1 MNVCLIGDGLISLT
15 LAKTLIN
22 NKIKVFLYSKN
33 SKKKINENR
42 TIGITSNNLDFFQ
55 KEIIKINK
63 DVLWKINQI
72 EIYDQQNKEQ
82 KILNFQK
89 QKKSLFFIIKNK
101 DLFDLLNSSLE
112 KNHNFKKILIKD
124 KSFYNKIVHNKK
136 FDLII
141 NCDETN
147 EISKKYFYRKILKNY
162 ESTAYV
168 AIINHNKIENKKAIQ
183 IFTKYGPL
191 AFLPISKTQTS
202 IVFSIK
208 NKSIIN
214 FSRFSQTEFEKLI
227 LENNKKYK
235 INFIHK
241 FETFKLK
248 SKTLRNYYN
257 KNILAFGDML
267 HQIHPL
273 SGQGFNMSL
282 RDIKILIELIRVKE
296 SLGFSIDHSIYNE
309 FENKTKHLNFIF
321 SSGNDFIYEFFN
333 YDNFYFRPFSKKLF
347 NYLNNSKLF
356 NKIAV
361 QYADQGL
368 EI

>member
-22 NKIKVFLYSKN
+22 NKIKVFVYSKN
-33 SKKKINENR
+33 NKKIINKNR
-42 TIGITSNNLDFFQ
+42 TIGITSSNLDFFQ

-63 DVLWKINQI
+63 DLIWEINQI
-72 EIYDQQNKEQ
+72 EIYNNQNKEQ
-82 KILNFQK
+82 KILNFEK
-89 QKKSLFFIIKNK
+89 PKKPLFSIIKNK
-101 DLFDLLNSSLE
+101 DLYDLLNKSLE
-112 KNHNFKKILIKD
+112 KNNNFKKILINN
-124 KSFYNKIVHNKK
+124 KSFYYKICHNQK

-141 NCDETN
+141 NCDGSN
-147 EISKKYFYRKILKNY
+147 EISKRYFYRKILKNY

-168 AIINHNKIENKKAIQ
+168 TIINHNKTDNQKAIQ

-202 IVFSIK
+202 IVYSIK
-208 NKSIIN
+208 NKSINN

-227 LENNKKYK
+227 LKNNQRYE
-235 INFIHK
+235 INFINK

-273 SGQGFNMSL
+273 SGQGFNMTL
-282 RDIKILIELIRVKE
+282 RDIKVLLELMRDKE

-333 YDNFYFRPFSKKLF
+333 YDNFYLRPFSKKLF
-347 NYLNNSKLF
+347 NYLNNNELF
-356 NKIAV
+356 NKLAIK
-361 QYADQGL
+361 YADKGL
-368 EI
+368 ET